1 MGMTDVDVSKLNT
14 TTGIK
19 VGDSDAPVKIIEF
32 INIRCPYCRQ
42 WFDEKN
48 DLLQEYVNAGKIE
61 RIIKLF
67 DKEKPALAK
76 GNIMHHHVPTDA
88 SAMSAIKAI
97 YDTQDIWGDLEDH
110 TEIAEYAVN
119 TLGLSLQ
126 DNDEMSQ
133 AILEEAIDANVFFI
147 PTVIIGDQVFDQ
159 KISNEELIALLEK

>member
-1 MGMTDVDVSKLNT
+1 MGMTDIDVSKLNT

-19 VGDSDAPVKIIEF
+19 IGDTDAPIKVIEF

-48 DLLQEYVNAGKIE
+48 DLLQEYVNTGKIE

-67 DKEKPALAK
+67 DKEKPSLAK
-76 GNIMHHHVPTDA
+76 GNIMHHHIPNDA

-110 TEIAEYAVN
+110 TEIAMYAQN
-119 TLGLSLQ
+119 TLGLTLQ
-126 DNDEMSQ
+126 EDETMYD
-133 AILEEAIDANVFFI
+133 AIIKETQDANVFFI

-159 KISNEELIALLEK
+159 KISNEELIALLEN

>member
-1 MGMTDVDVSKLNT
+1 MGMTDVNVEKLST
-14 TTGIK
+14 EVGIK
-19 VGDSDAPVKIIEF
+19 IGDADAPIKVIEF
-32 INIRCPYCRQ
+32 INIRCPYCKQ

-76 GNIMHHHVPTDA
+76 GNIMHHHIPNDA

-110 TEIAEYAVN
+110 TEIAMYAQN

-126 DNDEMSQ
+126 EDETMY
-133 AILEEAIDANVFFI
+133 EAIIEETQEANVFFI
-147 PTVIIGDQVFDQ
+147 PTVIIGNEIFDQ
-159 KISNEELIALLEK
+159 KITNDELKALLDA